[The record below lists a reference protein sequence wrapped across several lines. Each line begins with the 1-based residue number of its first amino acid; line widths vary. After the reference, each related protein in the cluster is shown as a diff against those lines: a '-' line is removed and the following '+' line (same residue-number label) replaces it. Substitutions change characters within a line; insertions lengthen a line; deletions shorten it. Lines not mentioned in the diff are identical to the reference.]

1 MLSIGFYTG
10 NWAVSHFW
18 MVLRCGKVCI
28 KPWAKNRYVLKN
40 WYCRLIPNFFFLF
53 FEKMLIPIE
62 RYMTAIVWLGIKIK
76 KEKKK
81 TKKQKQKTKTKTKTK
96 RSSVINFVRYSTK
109 KENRHYLLKINSV
122 LLSLRPLK
130 AVLKSSLSFILRRKV
145 NVMIKKEPFLK
156 WD

>member
-40 WYCRLIPNFFFLF
+40 WYCRLISNFFFF
-53 FEKMLIPIE
+53 FLIRCWSQLRGI
-62 RYMTAIVWLGIKIK
+62 WLLLCDSALRLK
-76 KEKKK
+76 KRKK

-130 AVLKSSLSFILRRKV
+130 AVLKSSLSLY
-145 NVMIKKEPFLK
+145 
-156 WD
+156 